1 MLSLNFSSSKPV
13 EPFQI
18 QKNQFVLFKL
28 NLKNPLVVFDLETTG
43 TNISQDR
50 IVEIAM
56 IKVMPDGSIE
66 EKDRRLNPT
75 IPIPIESSLIHG
87 IYDED
92 VKDEPTFKQ
101 VARSLAQFLEGC
113 DLSGFNVLG
122 FDVPMLVEEFLRA
135 NVDFEVENR
144 KIVDAQKIFH
154 LMEKRNL
161 TAAYKFYCNKD
172 LENAHSALA
181 DTQATYEVLVSQIE
195 KYEGQEAFDNLGNKL
210 ADIKNDM
217 GVLHGLT
224 TSDRVDLAGRMVYK
238 DGVEV
243 FNFGKHRG
251 KVVTDVLQ
259 QEPSFYDWIMK
270 GDFPLDTKR
279 KLTQIKLRSFNK

>member
-1 MLSLNFSSSKPV
+1 M
-13 EPFQI
+13 
-18 QKNQFVLFKL
+18 FKL

-56 IKVMPDGSIE
+56 IKVMPDGTIE

-75 IPIPIESSLIHG
+75 IPIPLETSLIHG

-92 VKDEPTFKQ
+92 VKDEPSFKQ
-101 VARSLAQFLEGC
+101 VAKSLAQFLEGC

-135 NVDFEVENR
+135 NVDFDVSSR

-161 TAAYKFYCNKD
+161 TAAYKFYCNED

-181 DTQATYEVLVSQIE
+181 DTRATYEVLVSQIE
-195 KYEGQEAFDNLGNKL
+195 KYEGQEAFDNLGKKL
-210 ADIKNDM
+210 ANIENDM

-238 DGVEV
+238 DGIEV

-251 KVVTDVLQ
+251 KVVTEILKK
-259 QEPSFYDWIMK
+259 EPSFYDWVMK

-279 KLTQIKLRSFNK
+279 KLTQIKLRSFNQLG